1 MENREM
7 RAYRVDTN
15 QREIVHGLREAGY
28 TVQHLHKVGQ
38 GCPDILVGAR
48 NGLRKFNLLLEIKEG
63 DGKLTAQQ
71 IVWHGDWL
79 GQVAVVR
86 NISEALEAIKNAI
99 K

>member
-15 QREIVHGLREAGY
+15 QREIVHGLRNAGY

-38 GCPDILVGAR
+38 GCPDILVGAK
-48 NGLRKFNLLLEIKEG
+48 NQLRRYNLLLEIKEG
-63 DGKLTAQQ
+63 DGKLTSQQ
-71 IVWHGDWL
+71 IVWHADWL

-86 NISEALEAIKNAI
+86 NLKEALEVVKNAI

>member
-1 MENREM
+1 M
-7 RAYRVDTN
+7 RAYRVDVN
-15 QREIVHGLREAGY
+15 QKSIVTGLREAGY

-38 GCPDILVGAR
+38 GCPDILVGAK
-48 NGLRKFNLLLEIKEG
+48 NGLRRFNLLLEIKEG

-71 IVWHGDWL
+71 VVWHADWL

-86 NISEALEAIKNAI
+86 NLSEALEAVKNAI

>member
-15 QREIVHGLREAGY
+15 QREIVHGLRNAGY

-48 NGLRKFNLLLEIKEG
+48 NGLQKFNLLLEIKEG
-63 DGKLTAQQ
+63 DGKMTAQQ
-71 IVWHGDWL
+71 IVWHADWL

-86 NISEALEAIKNAI
+86 NLAEALEAVKNAI